1 MIISVQFFRFETSEL
16 INEKIGNFA
25 AADACPH
32 K

>member
-16 INEKIGNFA
+16 NEKICNFA